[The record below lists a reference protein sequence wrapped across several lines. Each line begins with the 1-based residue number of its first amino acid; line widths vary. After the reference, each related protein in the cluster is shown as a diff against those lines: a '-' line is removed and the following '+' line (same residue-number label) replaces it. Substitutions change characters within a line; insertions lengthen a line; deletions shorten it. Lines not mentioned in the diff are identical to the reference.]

1 MSPVPEQ
8 NPTIPAVYPR
18 PSPMS
23 SMYPYFVVH
32 AVVEFSAVLVRR
44 SAISRQPV
52 DASPVEVAHADCGG
66 GVTVPGSVGTEVSC
80 SCQVRR

>member
-1 MSPVPEQ
+1 
-8 NPTIPAVYPR
+8 
-18 PSPMS
+18 MS

-32 AVVEFSAVLVRR
+32 AVVEFSAVEVRR

-66 GVTVPGSVGTEVSC
+66 GGGTVPGSVGTEVSC
-80 SCQVRR
+80 SCQARR